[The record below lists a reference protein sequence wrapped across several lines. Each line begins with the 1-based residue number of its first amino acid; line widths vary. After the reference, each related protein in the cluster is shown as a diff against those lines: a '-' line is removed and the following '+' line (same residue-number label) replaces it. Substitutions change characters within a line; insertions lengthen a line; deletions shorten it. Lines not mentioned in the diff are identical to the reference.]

1 MKVGFIGL
9 GAMGKPMALH
19 LAQAGYEI
27 TVYNRSA
34 GQTAELE
41 KAGARVAQSPTDAAI
56 GAEIVMTMIA
66 DDPALEAVMFGN
78 QSPNGGES
86 AGGALKSMKHGAIH
100 ISFSTISPEMS
111 KRLEQAHAAAGQH
124 YVSAPVFGR
133 PEAAA
138 AKRLWVVAAGAP
150 ADIERCRPMLEAVGQ
165 GVIVV
170 GEEPWVSN
178 VVKIAGNFM
187 IITAIESLAEAFA
200 LVRKAGV
207 RPERFL
213 EIFNGN
219 LFKSPVV
226 QNYGMIMAEER
237 YDPPGFK
244 LRLGLKDVNLAVG
257 AAKTLGASMPMGDVL
272 VSQFKDA
279 IGRGMGEID
288 WSALGR
294 LNAENANLKS
304 EPKPAS

>member
-19 LAQAGYEI
+19 LTQAGNEVA
-27 TVYNRSA
+27 VYNRSS

-41 KAGARVAQSPTDAAI
+41 KAGARVAQSPADAAT
-56 GAEIVMTMIA
+56 GAEVVMTMIA
-66 DDPALEAVMFGN
+66 DDSALEAVMF
-78 QSPNGGES
+78 
-86 AGGALKSMKHGAIH
+86 AGGALKSMNRGALH
-100 ISFSTISPEMS
+100 VSFSTISPDMS

-150 ADIERCRPMLEAVGQ
+150 ADIERCRPLLEAVGQ

-170 GEEPWVSN
+170 GDQPWVSN

-187 IITAIESLAEAFA
+187 IISAIESLAEAFV

-237 YDPPGFK
+237 FDPPGFK
-244 LRLGLKDVNLAVG
+244 LRLGLKDVNLAVA
-257 AAKTLGASMPMGDVL
+257 AAKMLGASMPMGEVL
-272 VSQFKDA
+272 VRQFEDA
-279 IGRGMGEID
+279 ISRGMGEID
-288 WSALGR
+288 WSALAR
-294 LNAENANLKS
+294 LNAQNANLEPRSKS
-304 EPKPAS
+304 AS

>member
-19 LAQAGYEI
+19 LAQAGYEL
-27 TVYNRSA
+27 TVYNRSS

-41 KAGARVAQSPTDAAI
+41 KAGARVALTPADAAV
-56 GAEIVMTMIA
+56 GAEVVMTMVA

-78 QSPNGGES
+78 ESPNGGQS
-86 AGGALKSMKHGAIH
+86 TGGALKSMNRAAIH
-100 ISFSTISPEMS
+100 VSFSTISPELS
-111 KRLEQAHAAAGQH
+111 KRLEHAHVAAGQH
-124 YVSAPVFGR
+124 YISAPVFGR

-138 AKRLWVVAAGAP
+138 AKRLWVVAAGAA
-150 ADIERCRPMLEAVGQ
+150 ADIERCRPALEAVGQ
-165 GVIVV
+165 AVIVV
-170 GEEPWVSN
+170 GDQPWVSN
-178 VVKIAGNFM
+178 VIKIAGNFM
-187 IITAIESLAEAFA
+187 IISAIESLAEAFS

-207 RPERFL
+207 QPEQFL

-219 LFKSPVV
+219 LFKSPVL

-257 AAKTLGASMPMGDVL
+257 AAKMLEASLPMGEVL
-272 VSQFKDA
+272 VNQFKDA
-279 IGRGMGEID
+279 INRGMGEID

-294 LNAENANLKS
+294 LNAENAKLQPRS
-304 EPKPAS
+304 KPSS